1 MWFPDS
7 RRTNLRWWKAA
18 STGRVPQSCGVT
30 RPAPLLYWNL
40 AVISS
45 PRSQSPTPGPVLK
58 LEQKMHFTVAN
69 WIYTIVRPRI
79 SLWMLFPVA
88 TWAQSCYEG
97 CPPNFQVPDT
107 DLELKS
113 QDHHYFP
120 SVLHQERSRFSVFPW
135 WSFTAPNTCSPVTVT
150 GA

>member
-1 MWFPDS
+1 MVEGSFYWQGAPKLWVYTP
-7 RRTNLRWWKAA
+7 RPPALLK
-18 STGRVPQSCGVT
+18 SCCYILT
-30 RPAPLLYWNL
+30 
-40 AVISS
+40 
-45 PRSQSPTPGPVLK
+45 RSQSPTPGPVLK

-69 WIYTIVRPRI
+69 WIYTIVHPRI

-120 SVLHQERSRFSVFPW
+120 SIFHQERSRFSVFP
-135 WSFTAPNTCSPVTVT
+135 
-150 GA
+150 